1 MLEIP
6 ELYFKNDIDFKQWL
20 HNNHSE
26 HSGIYLIFYTVAH
39 ENESMRWEEAVQVA
53 LCYGWIDST
62 VKSLGNGKRR
72 QYFCPRKPKS
82 VWSKVN
88 KNYIKVLKANGKM
101 QAAGLASIKIAK
113 ENGSWSSLDDVENG
127 IIPKE
132 LLLAFNKN
140 HEALSHFKNFTHSQR
155 KSFLYFL
162 NQAKRQET
170 RTKRISEIIQHAAEN
185 IKYRNDKYQRPDMIS
200 YSFIYCFIQ
209 LANSVSFT

>member
-1 MLEIP
+1 MLNIP
-6 ELYFKNDIDFKQWL
+6 ELYFKNDNEFKNWL

-26 HSGIYLIFYTVAH
+26 HSGVHLIFYAVAH

-62 VKSLGNGKRR
+62 VKSLGDGKRR

-88 KNYIKVLKANGKM
+88 KNYIKELKANGKM
-101 QAAGLASIKIAK
+101 HAAGLASIKVAK
-113 ENGSWSSLDDVENG
+113 ENGSWTSLDDVENG
-127 IIPKE
+127 VIPEE
-132 LLLAFNKN
+132 LQLAFDKSPDAFSN
-140 HEALSHFKNFTHSQR
+140 FKNFTHSQR

-170 RTKRISEIIQHAAEN
+170 RSKRIKEIIQHAADN
-185 IKYRNDKYQRPDMIS
+185 IKYRNGGGWQSMKK
-200 YSFIYCFIQ
+200 
-209 LANSVSFT
+209 